1 MAGEGREERRTV
13 RVGRE
18 KCKRKTEL
26 RHSNEW
32 EINEAREERERKR
45 RYGKRERGN
54 RERNVEPL
62 HPHESLQ
69 LLS

>member
-26 RHSNEW
+26 RHSDEW
-32 EINEAREERERKR
+32 EINEAREERER
-45 RYGKRERGN
+45 
-54 RERNVEPL
+54 
-62 HPHESLQ
+62 
-69 LLS
+69 